1 MEIFFPSPPLE
12 GVYYETKV
20 NEDLYSQLEK
30 NLEWNFQKKKK
41 MHPSTEV
48 NRCFREKAVWNVVR
62 AAASG
67 EPDGSG
73 IMVYIGWEF

>member
-41 MHPSTEV
+41 KCIQARKWPGAYERKQYGM
-48 NRCFREKAVWNVVR
+48 WL
-62 AAASG
+62 
-67 EPDGSG
+67 EPQQVENLMDLALWC
-73 IMVYIGWEF
+73 I